1 MFNINTIIA
10 NHLATKLYHEP
21 SKSKRKSGLEGIE
34 ARYNISFNKNF
45 RRNVLKGSNNKK
57 NNCILDFS

>member
-1 MFNINTIIA
+1 MLNIKNIIA
-10 NHLATKLYHEP
+10 NHQASKLYYEP
-21 SKSKRKSGLEGIE
+21 SKSKRISGLKDIE
-34 ARYNISFNKNF
+34 STYNISFNKNF